1 MYSDGHLSL
10 LEDANLKKKI
20 ENLNWE
26 EGQSSSMYLN
36 QSIANA
42 RDADEIE
49 EIIKIIETKAE
60 ILKTPEAK
68 SFALQMAMD
77 LLGCDEIID
86 SEKEFLSA
94 LKWALR

>member
-1 MYSDGHLSL
+1 MDTKVLTQPQREAITDILVLTMYSDGHLSL

-49 EIIKIIETKAE
+49 EIIKIIETKAHSYCQE
-60 ILKTPEAK
+60 MSLNR
-68 SFALQMAMD
+68 D
-77 LLGCDEIID
+77 LSING
-86 SEKEFLSA
+86 F
-94 LKWALR
+94 